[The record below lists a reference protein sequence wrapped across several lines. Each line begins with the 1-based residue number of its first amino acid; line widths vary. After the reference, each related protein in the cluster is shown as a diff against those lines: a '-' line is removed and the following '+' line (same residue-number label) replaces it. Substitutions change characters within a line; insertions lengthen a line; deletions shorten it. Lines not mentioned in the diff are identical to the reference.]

1 MKLSNKTLAQI
12 PISKPS
18 YDRDEISVGIVHFGV
33 GGFHRAHQ
41 AMYIDRLLE
50 KGATEWGICG
60 VGIMPADRKMAEVM
74 AAQDGLYTLLLENPD
89 GSRDARVIGSIVDYR
104 FAPDD
109 PEAVIE
115 LLAAPSTRI
124 ISLTIT
130 EGGYNIDNL
139 GEGSVF
145 ALVAEAL
152 SRRRDRGIASPTIVS
167 CDNIEGNGEVARHA
181 FTTYAERVYPGLGEW
196 MSAHTR
202 FPNSMVDRITPVTT
216 PEVIAEL
223 NSEFGVEDLWPVAA
237 EPFTSWV
244 LEDDFSDGRPQF
256 EDVDV
261 LLVDDVTPYEL
272 MKLRLLNASH
282 QCLCYF
288 AYLADYRLV
297 HEAAGDPLLAG
308 FLLQYMDSEATPTL
322 KPVPGIDLPD
332 YKRTL
337 IERFANPGVKDT
349 IARLCFGS
357 SDRIPKWL
365 LPVIRENLKSGA
377 PVRLSAA
384 TVASW
389 ARYSEGV
396 DEHGEPIDVQDQ
408 LADTLVPL
416 AKSQHDE
423 PDGLH
428 REHRGLRRPGGTP
441 AVCRRLSLGT
451 RVVAPRW
458 CARNTGEPVAGGVI
472 VSAPGNPQRALV
484 IGEALIDIVERD
496 GQVTGEHVGGSP
508 LNVAVGLARLGRGVD
523 FLTHI
528 GSDARGHRIADYVKA
543 SGVQLVS
550 GSDTAV
556 RTPTALA
563 TLDATGAAQYTF
575 DLDWQLSG
583 TPEVAPPLVAHAGS
597 IATWLEPGC
606 RATAALLDAYHPSA
620 TVTFDPNVRP
630 ALVEDADAVRGRIDR
645 LIERSDVV
653 KASDED
659 MHWIDPNRSPE
670 QIAPDMARPGAVGRG
685 GDDGRDGRLR
695 DVRGGHRE
703 GRGAAG
709 ERRRHRRR
717 RRRVHDRTDRCAV
730 VAGSARCR
738 AAPPTAGHRARRAQP
753 RAADGGALV
762 GADRLARGRRP
773 A

>member
-1 MKLSNKTLAQI
+1 MKLCNASLPELAQI

-50 KGATEWGICG
+50 KGGATEWGICG

-104 FAPDD
+104 YAPDN

-152 SRRRDRGIASPTIVS
+152 ARRRDRDIASPTIVS

-196 MSAHTR
+196 MSEHTR

-223 NSEFGVEDLWPVAA
+223 HNEFGVEDLWPVAA

-244 LEDDFSDGRPQF
+244 LEDDFSDGRPPF

-297 HEAAGDPLLAG
+297 HEAAGDPLLAEY
-308 FLLQYMDSEATPTL
+308 LLRYMDTEATPTL

-408 LADTLVPL
+408 LADTLVPI
-416 AKSQHDE
+416 AKSQHENPKAFIENTEVFGDLAE
-423 PDGLH
+423 HLRFVDAYLWALESLH
-428 REHRGLRRPGGTP
+428 RDG
-441 AVCRRLSLGT
+441 
-451 RVVAPRW
+451 
-458 CARNTGEPVAGGVI
+458 AR
-472 VSAPGNPQRALV
+472 
-484 IGEALIDIVERD
+484 
-496 GQVTGEHVGGSP
+496 
-508 LNVAVGLARLGRGVD
+508 
-523 FLTHI
+523 
-528 GSDARGHRIADYVKA
+528 
-543 SGVQLVS
+543 
-550 GSDTAV
+550 
-556 RTPTALA
+556 A
-563 TLDATGAAQYTF
+563 TL
-575 DLDWQLSG
+575 
-583 TPEVAPPLVAHAGS
+583 EN
-597 IATWLEPGC
+597 
-606 RATAALLDAYHPSA
+606 LL
-620 TVTFDPNVRP
+620 
-630 ALVEDADAVRGRIDR
+630 
-645 LIERSDVV
+645 
-653 KASDED
+653 
-659 MHWIDPNRSPE
+659 
-670 QIAPDMARPGAVGRG
+670 
-685 GDDGRDGRLR
+685 
-695 DVRGGHRE
+695 RE
-703 GRGAAG
+703 
-709 ERRRHRRR
+709 E
-717 RRRVHDRTDRCAV
+717 
-730 VAGSARCR
+730 SS
-738 AAPPTAGHRARRAQP
+738 
-753 RAADGGALV
+753 
-762 GADRLARGRRP
+762 
-773 A
+773 